1 MSSKKPEIAI
11 GMRKTPIGWQ
21 VVQYQIQGGK
31 IVKEVASEPNL
42 RAIALER
49 VIREMSI
56 FWED

>member
-1 MSSKKPEIAI
+1 
-11 GMRKTPIGWQ
+11 MRKTPIGWQ